1 MNKRFSSPTK
11 LEPESPD
18 VLSAVIWIMCGLLIV
33 IAILPLLAR
42 R

>member
-1 MNKRFSSPTK
+1 LHQTVEDSQRHTFRIATRN
-11 LEPESPD
+11 
-18 VLSAVIWIMCGLLIV
+18 WIMCGLLVV

>member
-1 MNKRFSSPTK
+1 MTLLDSKIAKIFIAAQAET
-11 LEPESPD
+11 
-18 VLSAVIWIMCGLLIV
+18 IMCGLLVV